1 MVKIAVY
8 PPNSLILA
16 DLLERKGHTPLVLQK
31 QIRQKIKDPEIDS
44 PPMNITE
51 DDPIKGLKYAA
62 IEVPSGV
69 RGRMSI
75 IGPLIDEAEAAI
87 VVDGAPYGF
96 GCIGCART
104 NELSIFLL
112 RNKGIPVLELNYPT
126 NQDETYVM
134 VNEINE
140 FLVSCGTEYSG
151 IQKEIEKAAN
161 KFGAE
166 IVLPEIDLDYIDESY
181 EKFGFSAQ
189 SSSLKL
195 MIARAMAI
203 VEGRSKPDAVFIATC
218 FRCAEAALVRNEV
231 RRFIQNNT
239 RIPVVT
245 YSFTERTKADELFI
259 RMEALATTVTR
270 RSILAREKQ
279 EGLTLGLDSGSTTTK
294 AVLMENNQVI
304 GTGWTSTKD
313 IIESA
318 KTAAAEAF
326 ANTDY
331 DWDDVD
337 GIGTTGYGRFTM
349 GQEFG
354 AELIQE
360 ELSVNAKGAV
370 YLADCQKGEATVL
383 DIGGMDNK
391 VITVNNG
398 IPDNFT
404 MGGICAGASGRFL
417 DMTSRRLD
425 VDITELGPLAVQGD
439 WRKAMLNSYCIVFG
453 IQDIVTTL
461 AAGGSKADIAAAA
474 CHSVSEQVYEQ
485 QLQEIDIR
493 EPLIQVGGTSLI
505 SGLVE
510 AVSETLGGIEVIVP
524 EYSQHIGAV
533 GAALLVSGMGHRHD
547 NK

>member
-1 MVKIAVY
+1 MVQIA
-8 PPNSLILA
+8 
-16 DLLERKGHTPLVLQK
+16 
-31 QIRQKIKDPEIDS
+31 
-44 PPMNITE
+44 
-51 DDPIKGLKYAA
+51 
-62 IEVPSGV
+62 
-69 RGRMSI
+69 
-75 IGPLIDEAEAAI
+75 
-87 VVDGAPYGF
+87 
-96 GCIGCART
+96 
-104 NELSIFLL
+104 
-112 RNKGIPVLELNYPT
+112 
-126 NQDETYVM
+126 
-134 VNEINE
+134 
-140 FLVSCGTEYSG
+140 LVSCGTEYSG
-151 IQKEIEKAAN
+151 IQKEIEKAAL

-166 IVLPEIDLDYIDESY
+166 IILPEIDLDYINEAY

-195 MIARAMAI
+195 MIASSLKLMIARAMSI
-203 VEGRSKPDAVFIATC
+203 VEGKCKPDAVFIATC
-218 FRCAEAALVRNEV
+218 FRCAEGALVRNEV

-294 AVLMENNQVI
+294 AVLMENNKVI

-313 IIESA
+313 IIASA
-318 KTAAAEAF
+318 QTAAAEAF
-326 ANTDY
+326 EGTGY
-331 DWDDVD
+331 KWEDVD

-404 MGGICAGASGRFL
+404 MGGICAGASGR
-417 DMTSRRLD
+417 
-425 VDITELGPLAVQGD
+425 
-439 WRKAMLNSYCIVFG
+439 RKAMLNSYCIVFG
-453 IQDIVTTL
+453 IQDLVTTL
-461 AAGGSKADIAAAA
+461 AAGGSKADVAAAA

-533 GAALLVSGMGHRHD
+533 GAALLVSGMG
-547 NK
+547 NSITFKEVIICILNQMTLKEQKSTI

>member
-1 MVKIAVY
+1 MVKIA
-8 PPNSLILA
+8 
-16 DLLERKGHTPLVLQK
+16 
-31 QIRQKIKDPEIDS
+31 
-44 PPMNITE
+44 
-51 DDPIKGLKYAA
+51 
-62 IEVPSGV
+62 
-69 RGRMSI
+69 
-75 IGPLIDEAEAAI
+75 
-87 VVDGAPYGF
+87 
-96 GCIGCART
+96 
-104 NELSIFLL
+104 
-112 RNKGIPVLELNYPT
+112 
-126 NQDETYVM
+126 
-134 VNEINE
+134 
-140 FLVSCGTEYSG
+140 LVSCGTEYSG
-151 IQKEIEKAAN
+151 IQKEIEKAAL

-166 IVLPEIDLDYIDESY
+166 IILPEIDLDFINEAY

-195 MIARAMAI
+195 MIARAMSI
-203 VEGRSKPDAVFIATC
+203 VEGKCKPDAVFIATC
-218 FRCAEAALVRNEV
+218 FRCAEGALVRNEV

-294 AVLMENNQVI
+294 AVLMENNKVI
-304 GTGWTSTKD
+304 GTGWS
-313 IIESA
+313 
-318 KTAAAEAF
+318 
-326 ANTDY
+326 
-331 DWDDVD
+331 WDDLD

-349 GQEFG
+349 GQEFK
-354 AELIQE
+354 AELVQE

-439 WRKAMLNSYCIVFG
+439 WRKASLNSYCIVFG
-453 IQDIVTTL
+453 IQDLVTTL
-461 AAGGSKADIAAAA
+461 AAGGSKADVAMAA

-505 SGLVE
+505 SGLVQ

-533 GAALLVSGMGHRHD
+533 GSALLVSGMGHR
-547 NK
+547 NEQ

>member
-1 MVKIAVY
+1 
-8 PPNSLILA
+8 
-16 DLLERKGHTPLVLQK
+16 
-31 QIRQKIKDPEIDS
+31 
-44 PPMNITE
+44 
-51 DDPIKGLKYAA
+51 
-62 IEVPSGV
+62 
-69 RGRMSI
+69 
-75 IGPLIDEAEAAI
+75 
-87 VVDGAPYGF
+87 
-96 GCIGCART
+96 
-104 NELSIFLL
+104 
-112 RNKGIPVLELNYPT
+112 
-126 NQDETYVM
+126 
-134 VNEINE
+134 
-140 FLVSCGTEYSG
+140 
-151 IQKEIEKAAN
+151 
-161 KFGAE
+161 
-166 IVLPEIDLDYIDESY
+166 
-181 EKFGFSAQ
+181 
-189 SSSLKL
+189 
-195 MIARAMAI
+195 
-203 VEGRSKPDAVFIATC
+203 
-218 FRCAEAALVRNEV
+218 
-231 RRFIQNNT
+231 
-239 RIPVVT
+239 
-245 YSFTERTKADELFI
+245 
-259 RMEALATTVTR
+259 
-270 RSILAREKQ
+270 
-279 EGLTLGLDSGSTTTK
+279 
-294 AVLMENNQVI
+294 MENNQVI
-304 GTGWTSTKD
+304 GTGWTATKD

-326 ANTDY
+326 GNTDY
-331 DWDDVD
+331 GWDDVD

-453 IQDIVTTL
+453 IQDLVTTL
-461 AAGGSKADIAAAA
+461 AAGGSKADVAAAA

-547 NK
+547 DK